1 MKKINYTIKT
11 KILSGLHIGIGSDRP
26 EIGGIDNPFIKDPIS
41 KLPYIPGSSLKGKLR
56 SLLETETEEYKI
68 IYEESKEKINE
79 DILKIF
85 GGGDE
90 PTRLIFRD
98 LSLTDHGGSE
108 KNINYKEKFSSGEL
122 QTEAKTEVK
131 IDRKT
136 GKAAGSGPRTT
147 ERIPPETEFE
157 GEVLI
162 RYTDENDLIK
172 TKEIL
177 IKAINLLN
185 NDYLGGSGSRGYG
198 AVRITIEPEIIIE
211 SKKNVTI

>member
-1 MKKINYTIKT
+1 MKKKNYTIKLKVIT
-11 KILSGLHIGIGSDRP
+11 GLHIGIGSDRP

-56 SLLETETEEYKI
+56 SLLDTESEKYMLKKVNG
-68 IYEESKEKINE
+68 KEKINE
-79 DILKIF
+79 DIQKVF

-98 LSLTDHGGSE
+98 AQLSKGNNGSVNYFE
-108 KNINYKEKFSSGEL
+108 KYRIGEI
-122 QTEAKTEVK
+122 QTEAKTEVA
-131 IDRKT
+131 ISRKT

-157 GEVLI
+157 GEILI
-162 RYTDENDLIK
+162 RYSNNEDLEK
-172 TKEIL
+172 TISILKE
-177 IKAINLLN
+177 AIELLN

-198 AVRITIEPEIIIE
+198 AVKVTLTEKE
-211 SKKNVTI
+211 SKENVEA